1 MAKKKLSHQEK
12 VINALRSLPVPLVDK
27 KHGIEIYF
35 LDDRARS
42 NQTRFE
48 HIDVKHHGLTDKD
61 IYRIPKKLNDSE
73 LRIDKRLKD
82 TYNLFIKRN
91 SYSNE
96 CIKIGLDLNFAI
108 SNKAKVKTIMIKKN
122 SK

>member
-1 MAKKKLSHQEK
+1 MSKKRLSHQEK
-12 VINALRSLPVPLVDK
+12 VLNALRSLPVPLVDK

-35 LDDRARS
+35 LDSRARS

-48 HIDVKHHGLTDKD
+48 HIGVKHHGLTAKD
-61 IYRIPKKLNDSE
+61 IHRIPKKLKDSE

-91 SYSNE
+91 KYSNE
-96 CIKIGLDLNFAI
+96 YIKIGLDLNFAI